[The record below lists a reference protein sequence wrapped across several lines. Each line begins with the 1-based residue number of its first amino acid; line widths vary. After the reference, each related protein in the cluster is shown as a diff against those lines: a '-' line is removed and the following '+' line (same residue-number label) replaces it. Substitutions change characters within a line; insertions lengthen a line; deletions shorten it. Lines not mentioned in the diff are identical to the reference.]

1 MPELK
6 INSTY
11 GVVVIKN
18 LKPVYVDDSYAQIF
32 GYDSAQELLESID
45 TFFDL
50 IPEEYHQ
57 NVRDNYYQQSS
68 GRMVPRGRT
77 FKNIDRHG
85 RIFTVLSVDHVIEWE
100 GEPALQVT
108 ILDLSFLEDAH
119 VQLTENK
126 EKYKQLVTTSGQG
139 IIIHKDFKPL
149 MVNQAW
155 VDLMEAPSIDYMLEQ
170 ANLMDFIPEKERLQV
185 RQRYQDVIS
194 GKIEGSHN
202 IVENVSFDGK
212 KRYFNVYDNRIEWD
226 GEPAIQA
233 VIEDVTKKVEL
244 ENELKRLSVT
254 DALTQIANRHRLD
267 QLLNEEADRFQRYS
281 QPFSVILID
290 LDHFKSIND
299 NWGHHAGDNTL
310 IQVANTMTSTI
321 RKPDSVGR
329 WGGEE
334 FLIICPNTELDGAM
348 QLAEKIRLAIA
359 SQEID
364 KQFRV
369 TASLGVATI
378 GRESLSQLLMRADKA
393 LYEAK
398 SSGRNKVAA
407 SQ

>member
-11 GVVVIKN
+11 GVIVIKN

-32 GYDSAQELLESID
+32 GYASAQELLDGID

-57 NVRDNYYQQSS
+57 DVRDNYYQQSS

-77 FKNIDRHG
+77 FKNIDRYG

-119 VQLTENK
+119 IQLTENK

-155 VDLMEAPSIDYMLEQ
+155 VDLMEAPSISYVLEQ
-170 ANLMDFIPEKERLQV
+170 ANLMDFIPEKERQQV

-194 GKIEGSHN
+194 EKVQGSHN
-202 IVENVSFDGK
+202 IVENVSFDGT
-212 KRYFNVYDNRIEWD
+212 KRYFNIYDNRIEWD

-233 VIEDVTKKVEL
+233 VIEDVTEKVEL
-244 ENELKRLSVT
+244 EQELKRLSVT
-254 DALTQIANRHRLD
+254 DALTQVANRHRLD
-267 QLLNEEADRFQRYS
+267 QLLKEEADRFQRYH

-299 NWGHHAGDNTL
+299 NWGHHVGDKTL
-310 IQVANTMTSTI
+310 IQVAKAMTDTI
-321 RKPDSVGR
+321 RKPDNLGR

-334 FLIICPNTELDGAM
+334 FLIICPNTELEGAM

-364 KQFRV
+364 KQFQV

-378 GRESLSQLLMRADKA
+378 GGESISQLLMRADKA